1 MNRGLSL
8 FAGLFLA
15 IVPNVQAAEL
25 PRVYQPEKFGVKS
38 DILIAQ
44 TARVRRVQFARGSNS
59 ATIRDSVIRGERNV
73 YILGARARQTIRVN
87 ISSSQAQGGA
97 LFDVVSPDGVVLE
110 TGATTFEQELPAS
123 GNYRIVVGGSRGN
136 ASFSLNVS
144 IK

>member
-1 MNRGLSL
+1 MNRTLSL
-8 FAGLFLA
+8 FAGIFLA
-15 IVPNVQAAEL
+15 IVPTVQAAEF
-25 PRVYQPEKFGVKS
+25 PTSNR

-44 TARVRRVQFARGSNS
+44 TVRTRRVQFARGSNS

-73 YILGARARQTIRVN
+73 YILGARKGQTMTVN
-87 ISSSQAQGGA
+87 IASSQAQGGA

>member
-1 MNRGLSL
+1 MNRGLLL

-25 PRVYQPEKFGVKS
+25 PTVDRLEQSVVKS

-44 TARVRRVQFARGSNS
+44 TARSRRIQFARGSSS

-73 YILGARARQTIRVN
+73 YILGARAGQTMRVN

-110 TGATTFEQELPAS
+110 TGATTFEQQLPAS